1 MIKRLSD
8 LTKKQKAEWIR
19 VNGVREFG
27 KLVDDATSVKYII
40 ESNTKEEIAEWLTK
54 ATTTFFDKSCA
65 PYFCT
70 VYEFNRLTEYCKEG
84 EN

>member
-8 LTKKQKAEWIR
+8 LTRKQRAEWIR
-19 VNGVREFG
+19 KNAVREFG
-27 KLVDDATSVKYII
+27 KVIDDATSVKYIV
-40 ESNTKEEIAEWLTK
+40 ENNSKEDIAEWLRN

-65 PYFCT
+65 PYFCS
-70 VYEFNRLTEYCKEG
+70 VYEFNRLTEYCKGG